1 MDKNINISKATK
13 NNWIRLNVTESEIE
27 EKLSKRANKQCSKK
41 NIIPIEYF
49 NNKNNIFVINN
60 ILLYVK
66 DKKYDIETSIYN
78 FVLNRLQSNSLI
90 EFDNDKVL
98 SKNKYILGILNK
110 YDNLVID
117 KYLVNFNLPNDE
129 KDILGIIYQLLMQE
143 GSKNKK
149 GSYYTPDNII
159 QKITKNIKG
168 NETILD
174 PCCGTGSFLLS
185 FANKISNPNNIY
197 GFDNDEIACFIAKI
211 NLILKYKNQKFMP
224 NIFQKNFL
232 LDTNDFDKKFDIIA
246 TNPPWGAL
254 SKKEYKTKYSEIKSD
269 ESFSYFVIQSE
280 KMLKENG
287 KCLFILPESILN
299 VGVHSDIRK
308 FILNHFYIDK
318 IELLGKVFSG
328 VLTDILLLDLSKIN
342 MNKPIEI
349 ITKTKKLELNN
360 NYYKQNK
367 NYNFSILDNK
377 DVKLLEQIYSISYK
391 TLEKSKWVLGIVT
404 GNNSKHIITNAISG
418 EKIYTGK
425 DIAPYILKD
434 TDKYIVYERSKFQQ
448 TAPDEIYRADEK
460 LVYKFISKKLVFA
473 YDNKQQLFLN
483 SANILIPKVETHSI
497 KTVLAFLNSTI
508 FQYIYKKKFNELK
521 ILKGNLLQLPFPVLD
536 KNIKNNLEKLVDNY
550 IKNQNISLKQIDEII
565 FDCFYINDLDK
576 NYIISSIK

>member
-1 MDKNINISKATK
+1 MDKSINISKATK
-13 NNWIRLNVTESEIE
+13 NNWIRLNVTESDIE

-41 NIIPIEYF
+41 NIIPVEYF
-49 NNKNNIFVINN
+49 NNKNNILIINN

-66 DKKYDIETSIYN
+66 DKKYDIKTLIYN
-78 FVLNRLQSNSLI
+78 FVLNFLQSNNLI
-90 EFDNDKVL
+90 QFIDDKIL
-98 SKNKYILGILNK
+98 SDNKYLLDILNEYK
-110 YDNLVID
+110 NLVID
-117 KYLVNFNLPNDE
+117 KDLVNLDLPNDE
-129 KDILGIIYQLLMQE
+129 KDILGIIYQSLMQE

-159 QKITKNIKG
+159 QKITKNING
-168 NETILD
+168 DEIILD

-185 FANKISNPNNIY
+185 FASKISNPNNIY

-232 LDTNDFDKKFDIIA
+232 LGSNDFDKKFDIIA

-254 SKKEYKTKYSEIKSD
+254 SKNEYKIKFSEIKSD
-269 ESFSYFVIQSE
+269 ESFSYFIIQSE

-287 KCLFILPESILN
+287 KCSFILPESILN
-299 VGVHSDIRK
+299 VGVHSDIRE
-308 FILNHFYIDK
+308 FILNHFHIDK
-318 IELLGKVFSG
+318 IELLGKAFAG
-328 VLTDILLLDLSKIN
+328 VLTDTLLIDLSKIN
-342 MNKPIEI
+342 TNKSIGI
-349 ITKTKKLELNN
+349 ITDTEKFKLNCD
-360 NYYKQNK
+360 YYKHNK

-377 DVKLLEQIYSISYK
+377 DVKILEHIYSIPYK
-391 TLEKSKWVLGIVT
+391 TLEKSKWGLGIVT
-404 GNNSKHIITNAISG
+404 GNNSKHITTNISNG

-425 DIAPYILKD
+425 EITPYILKD

-448 TAPDEIYRADEK
+448 TAPDEIYRAEEK

-473 YDNKQQLFLN
+473 YDNRQQLFLN
-483 SANILIPKVETHSI
+483 SANILIPNVETHST
-497 KTVLAFLNSTI
+497 KTVLAFLNSTV

-521 ILKGNLLQLPFPVLD
+521 ILKGNLLQLPFPILD
-536 KNIKNNLEKLVDNY
+536 KNIQKNLESLVDNY
-550 IKNQNISLKQIDEII
+550 IKNQNISLKQIDEIV
-565 FDCFYINDLDK
+565 FDCFNINDLDK

>member
-1 MDKNINISKATK
+1 M
-13 NNWIRLNVTESEIE
+13 
-27 EKLSKRANKQCSKK
+27 
-41 NIIPIEYF
+41 F
-49 NNKNNIFVINN
+49 
-60 ILLYVK
+60 
-66 DKKYDIETSIYN
+66 
-78 FVLNRLQSNSLI
+78 LNRLQSNGLI
-90 EFDNDKVL
+90 KFDNDKVL

-117 KYLVNFNLPNDE
+117 KYLVNFTLPNDE

-254 SKKEYKTKYSEIKSD
+254 SKKEYKTKFSEIKSD

-287 KCLFILPESILN
+287 KCSFILPESILN
-299 VGVHSDIRK
+299 VSVHSDIRK

-349 ITKTKKLELNN
+349 ITKTKKFELNN

-391 TLEKSKWVLGIVT
+391 TLEKSKWGLGIVT

-448 TAPDEIYRADEK
+448 TAPDEIYRAEEK